1 MDKYTQIYLQRQLGY
16 SHLIFKINTE
26 LKKLYLQDHKK
37 KTKII
42 INLINDTKQKLFH
55 KYRYKKYNR
64 TMGGGFLTR
73 ELREH
78 LLVCGIKDNKRL
90 HKVQMIYYLLEHP
103 VVFKHIVL
111 KK

>member
-1 MDKYTQIYLQRQLGY
+1 
-16 SHLIFKINTE
+16 
-26 LKKLYLQDHKK
+26 
-37 KTKII
+37 
-42 INLINDTKQKLFH
+42 
-55 KYRYKKYNR
+55 
-64 TMGGGFLTR
+64 MGGGFLTR